1 LKKHCK
7 TLWLILKYRNMIK
20 SIFLYGSLF
29 FLGISSVRASESF
42 AKPIS
47 PIDPEMIYGG
57 VRQAN
62 SDRPLKD
69 VTITVIQQHNY
80 KEKILQTDIHGEFG
94 IDDLS
99 PGIYKL
105 VFQKDGYKK
114 VVKDKIIVK
123 TDNAVKLQIEME
135 ETGYDVSP
143 YPFHF
148 FKY

>member
-1 LKKHCK
+1 
-7 TLWLILKYRNMIK
+7 MIK
-20 SIFLYGSLF
+20 SIFLYSSMF
-29 FLGISSVRASESF
+29 FLGISSARASGSF

-69 VTITVIQQHNY
+69 VTITVILQNNY
-80 KEKILQTDIHGEFG
+80 REKTLQTDIHGEFG
-94 IDDLS
+94 IDDLR
-99 PGIYKL
+99 PGTYKL

-123 TDNAVKLQIEME
+123 SDNAVQLNIEME
-135 ETGYDVSP
+135 ETGYELSP
-143 YPFHF
+143 SPFHF